1 MIMRPDFEY
10 RTRNIRVTIGDREP
24 KPGDDENVITGN
36 AFCGEFVGPGQVGGE
51 SIVTCGGISSQKH
64 LVFTKNLKS
73 FSEPLRGKFMV
84 LQRTVEFNN
93 ESLNWME
100 VIVNFEPMS
109 LNPEEKVMAAVNND
123 VIF

>member
-51 SIVTCGGISSQKH
+51 SIVTCGGK
-64 LVFTKNLKS
+64 FTKRFRLYKKS
-73 FSEPLRGKFMV
+73 EILFRTFTGKV
-84 LQRTVEFNN
+84 HGITEN
-93 ESLNWME
+93 S
-100 VIVNFEPMS
+100 
-109 LNPEEKVMAAVNND
+109 
-123 VIF
+123 

>member
-51 SIVTCGGISSQKH
+51 STVTCGGK
-64 LVFTKNLKS
+64 FTGSHKKFIFYKKKS
-73 FSEPLRGKFMV
+73 EILFRAFTGSVHGITE
-84 LQRTVEFNN
+84 N
-93 ESLNWME
+93 S
-100 VIVNFEPMS
+100 
-109 LNPEEKVMAAVNND
+109 
-123 VIF
+123 

>member
-51 SIVTCGGISSQKH
+51 SIVTCGGISSHKKFSFYKKSEI
-64 LVFTKNLKS
+64 LFRAFT
-73 FSEPLRGKFMV
+73 GKV
-84 LQRTVEFNN
+84 HGITEN
-93 ESLNWME
+93 S
-100 VIVNFEPMS
+100 
-109 LNPEEKVMAAVNND
+109 
-123 VIF
+123 